1 MTDLLQRELLMVAGK
16 GGVGKTTVT
25 AALGLLGQRAGRSTA
40 LVEMAG
46 TSSLAGM
53 FPGTEIGYEG
63 TTVGPGLRAFSISAK
78 QSVEEYLLRHIRI
91 RALYDLVF
99 GNRFI
104 APFMNA
110 VLGLSDLISLGKVMD
125 LGWEVDDEG
134 KRRYQLL
141 VVDSP
146 ATGHGLTMLRAP
158 QAMMDIARKGPLF
171 QNAQLVRD
179 LLADPERSALI
190 LVTLPE
196 EMPVNE
202 TIQMAEAVESSKLIR
217 LAAVVVNGVPQTPFP
232 PDEERAFRALV
243 EGRDARVGGEAGRA
257 LREANR
263 MLWRRGLAQR
273 HIDRLRR
280 SIPVPLVE
288 VPRMPS
294 RAIHG
299 ETLEALAR
307 HLEALP

>member
-1 MTDLLQRELLMVAGK
+1 MSDLLRRELVVVAGK

-25 AALGLLGQRAGRSTA
+25 AALGLLGARTGRGTA

-46 TSSLAGM
+46 TSSLDGF
-53 FPGTEIGYEG
+53 FPGADIGYDGREIQ
-63 TTVGPGLRAFSISAK
+63 PGLHAFSISAK

-91 RALYDLVF
+91 RAVYDLVF

-125 LGWEVDDEG
+125 LGWEVDDQGE
-134 KRRYQLL
+134 RRFPLL

-158 QAMMDIARKGPLF
+158 GAMMDIARKGPLF
-171 QNAQLVRD
+171 QNAQLVND
-179 LLADPERSALI
+179 LLSDPERSALV

-202 TIQMAEAVESSKLIR
+202 TIQMAEAVQRSRLIH
-217 LAAVVVNGVPQTPFP
+217 LAAVVVNGVPETPFAA
-232 PDEERAFRALV
+232 DEERAFRALV
-243 EGRDARVGGEAGRA
+243 EGPEGRVGGEAGRA

-263 MLWRRGLAQR
+263 MLWRRGHAQR
-273 HIDRLRR
+273 HIDRLRQAV
-280 SIPVPLVE
+280 PVPLVE
-288 VPRMPS
+288 VPRMAS
-294 RAIHG
+294 RTLQG
-299 ETLEALAR
+299 ETLEALSR

>member
-1 MTDLLQRELLMVAGK
+1 MSELLQRELLVVAGK
-16 GGVGKTTVT
+16 GGVGKSTIT
-25 AALGLLGQRAGRSTA
+25 AALGLLAQRSGHSTA
-40 LVEMAG
+40 LVELAG
-46 TSSLAGM
+46 TSSLDAA
-53 FPGTEIGYEG
+53 FPGGEIGYEG
-63 TTVGPGLRAFSISAK
+63 RTIVPGLRAYSISAS

-91 RALYDLVF
+91 RALYDMVF

-125 LGWEVDDEG
+125 LGWEVDEDGE
-134 KRRYQLL
+134 RRYDLL

-158 QAMMDIARKGPLF
+158 RAMMEIARKGPLF
-171 QNAQLVRD
+171 QNAQLVHD
-179 LLADPERSALI
+179 LLADPQRAALI

-202 TIQMAEAVESSKLIR
+202 TIEMAEAVQRSKLIH
-217 LAAVVVNGVPQTPFP
+217 LAAVVVNGVPETPFQ
-232 PDEERAFRALV
+232 PDEERAFKALV
-243 EGRDARVGGEAGRA
+243 EGREGRVGGEAGRA

-280 SIPVPLVE
+280 EIPVPLVE
-288 VPRMPS
+288 VPRMAS
-294 RAIHG
+294 RRIQG
-299 ETLEALAR
+299 ETLDTLVG